1 MTERVSGIV
10 ILLALAAIIV
20 PWLMSDPAP
29 REERP
34 RPNLTIEQPI
44 DVERRDVPRPEIPA
58 SVEQLSTQ
66 EQDVPAIDQPVE
78 IDPIEVSPREP
89 EPAVPETAQPESSQ
103 PRDPIAELMAANET
117 RQASETNQA
126 NAADAVP
133 SASSPGDWAVQVG
146 SFGEPANVER
156 LTEQLENQG
165 FQVYQRQ
172 RKGNL
177 TTVFVGPFD
186 TAEKGEQAMLAVKQ
200 RANLQGLLVRVKE

>member
-66 EQDVPAIDQPVE
+66 EQDVPAIEQPVE

-89 EPAVPETAQPESSQ
+89 ESTAPETAQPEPTQ
-103 PRDPIAELMAANET
+103 PRDPIAELVAANET
-117 RQASETNQA
+117 SGA
-126 NAADAVP
+126 NDANAVP
-133 SASSPGDWAVQVG
+133 SASSQGDWAVQVG
-146 SFGEPANVER
+146 SFGNPDNVER
-156 LTEQLENQG
+156 LTEQLESQG
-165 FQVYQRQ
+165 LMVYQRQ
-172 RKGNL
+172 REGNL

-186 TAEKGEQAMLAVKQ
+186 TAEEGEQAMLAVKQ